1 MPMKLLRVFSLLL
14 GMALGFVACSDEKEA
29 PLLPLYPYENVELT
43 ITEEG
48 FTSTSCSFNVQPSDE
63 QAPYLCLYVKQNI
76 FTEIPKEKLTDFL
89 MNDLKKQAQ
98 EKGIDFESF
107 VTSVTLKGTQKVE
120 LKNLAPGNV
129 YELVAFAVS
138 GVKPAKKSAHH
149 FFQTR
154 YVDPVDCTIEAVS
167 VTKENGH
174 IVLDMRPSLDNEY
187 WYIAA
192 MAKPSYENALKSYS
206 KEDIFMILF
215 SQQANGMTL
224 EEITNK
230 LLIKGPKRTGFRI
243 SAGIGDCVWLA
254 AVLKPFEETTL
265 VLASQVSTGEFNP
278 DKLTESAQSAT
289 SAHINEHVALKTARF
304 LNEYLP
310 VVGIARP

>member
-1 MPMKLLRVFSLLL
+1 MKLLRVFSLLL
-14 GMALGFVACSDEKEA
+14 GMVLGFAACSDDKEA

-48 FTSTSCSFNVQPSDE
+48 FTSTSCSFDIKSSDE
-63 QAPYLCLYVKQNI
+63 QAPYLCLYVKQDI
-76 FTEIPKEKLTDFL
+76 FTEIPKEKLADFL

-98 EKGIDFESF
+98 DKGVDFESF
-107 VTSVTLKGTQKVE
+107 VASATLKGSQKLE

-138 GVKPAKKSAHH
+138 GVKPAKKSAYH

-154 YVDPVDCTIEAVS
+154 YVDPVDCTIEALS
-167 VTKENGH
+167 VTKENGN
-174 IVLDMRPSLDNEY
+174 IVLDMKPSVDNEY

-192 MAKPSYENALKSYS
+192 MSKPSYENALNSFS
-206 KEDIFMILF
+206 KEDIFMTLF
-215 SQQANGMTL
+215 GQQANGMTL
-224 EEITNK
+224 EEITEK
-230 LLIKGPKRTGFRI
+230 LLIKGPRKIGFRI
-243 SAGIGDCVWLA
+243 SAGIGDCVWMA
-254 AVLKPFEETTL
+254 AVLKPFEETNL

-278 DKLTESAQSAT
+278 DKLPDSSK
-289 SAHINEHVALKTARF
+289 SAHFYEHVASKITRF
-304 LNEYLP
+304 CNGYLP